1 MVPPGAT
8 VVAAAKPSSL
18 VAVIAGAKTG
28 GSGAGCGTG
37 AVSETLFG
45 AALVPLAVSALCS
58 FAFDAR
64 LSPGDS
70 ALEGGANGTRGI
82 MIKSQVSK
90 QALSILR
97 PVREF
102 RGAGCCMISL
112 LFTKHEKR

>member
-37 AVSETLFG
+37 AFSETLFA
-45 AALVPLAVSALCS
+45 AALASLAVSPVCG
-58 FAFDAR
+58 FVFDAS
-64 LSPGDS
+64 LSPRDS
-70 ALEGGANGTRGI
+70 ALEAGTNGTSGI
-82 MIKSQVSK
+82 MINSQVSK

-97 PVREF
+97 PVWAF
-102 RGAGCCMISL
+102 LGDDCC
-112 LFTKHEKR
+112 